1 MQTQLAN
8 QMDPESLPAGGQIVQ
23 ENQKD
28 QKTTDSTADR
38 LVLSAL
44 ALMRK
49 QGYHKT
55 TLEDIADDVCL
66 PLEQVTACF
75 ATKADLCLQVIARH
89 NEHLSEIFSKTEEQ
103 SNPRQRLSCL
113 IDSLVDDGENLVK
126 YGCPITRLFLDLKN
140 ESPELEKAAT
150 ALVNRRLDWI
160 TEQFHLMSFVDEAPD
175 LAARLAGA
183 LYGVTLLSSAAG
195 DETILRNQLNQLKSW
210 IRSM

>member
-1 MQTQLAN
+1 
-8 QMDPESLPAGGQIVQ
+8 MDPESLPAGGQTVQ

-28 QKTTDSTADR
+28 QTTTDTTADR

-66 PLEQVTACF
+66 PLDKVTDCF
-75 ATKADLCLQVIARH
+75 ATKADLCLQVLDRH

-103 SNPRQRLSCL
+103 SNPRQRLSSL
-113 IDSLVDDGENLVK
+113 IDSLVDEGESLVK

-140 ESPELEKAAT
+140 ESPELEQAAT
-150 ALVNRRLDWI
+150 ALVNRRLEWI
-160 TEQFHLMSFVDEAPD
+160 TEQFRLMSFVDEAPD
-175 LAARLAGA
+175 LAARLTGA